1 MDVCYL
7 SWNTM
12 KDIRMSLRLSRN
24 PDQSWRDAAI
34 EQARRFGMEID
45 VAEYFDICIA
55 AGDTDSEA
63 AWNACYEWDVLDF
76 IPDDDTQNLK
86 EDRKEIQKTLGYS
99 RVSSSSPKY

>member
-1 MDVCYL
+1 
-7 SWNTM
+7 M
-12 KDIRMSLRLSRN
+12 KDIRMSLRLSRK